1 MHFTGAEWQTWFC
14 QYLGVPLPS
23 MAALR
28 CGRRQCSCHRASYDE
43 YGDHINACRKH
54 WGNWHRAH
62 DRILT
67 CLQSLF
73 QDVGFSTRT
82 HNIPRVTTTGNKT
95 IVGDLEVLG
104 ANMGEPRM
112 RKLIVDV

>member
-1 MHFTGAEWQTWFC
+1 MTACSPSFRTW
-14 QYLGVPLPS
+14 
-23 MAALR
+23 
-28 CGRRQCSCHRASYDE
+28 AS
-43 YGDHINACRKH
+43 
-54 WGNWHRAH
+54 
-62 DRILT
+62 L
-67 CLQSLF
+67 
-73 QDVGFSTRT
+73 STRT

>member
-1 MHFTGAEWQTWFC
+1 
-14 QYLGVPLPS
+14 

-28 CGRRQCSCHRASYDE
+28 RGRRLCSCRRASYDE
-43 YGDHINACRKH
+43 YGDHINTCQKH
-54 WGNWHRAH
+54 SGNWHRAR
-62 DRILT
+62 DCILA